1 MLASMPLLPSGFIEP
16 CLPSKVSKPPTG
28 GRWLHEIKI
37 DGYRLLPHRDAER
50 VRLITRHR
58 TDLSDWYPYVGA
70 AIAGLKCTN
79 CIIDGEIA
87 SPDESGVPSF
97 NRLQRRQPALL
108 YAFDLLELDGADLR
122 FEPIEVRKATLAT
135 LLDKA
140 QGPITL
146 CEYIEGDAM
155 LIFQH
160 ACKLGYEGIVSKR
173 AGSRYRSGRSL
184 DWLKMKNPESDA
196 VARERGAVAALAI
209 STEMSAADLRCSGV
223 RRRGDNI

>member
-1 MLASMPLLPSGFIEP
+1 MRPSGFIEP
-16 CLPSKVSKPPTG
+16 CLPSKTSKPPTC

-37 DGYRLLPHRDAER
+37 DGYRLLPHRGTDG
-50 VRLITRHR
+50 VRLITRHGI
-58 TDLSDWYPYVGA
+58 DLSHRYPDVGA
-70 AIAGLKCTN
+70 AIVSLRCTS

-97 NRLQRRQPALL
+97 NLLQRRQPALL
-108 YAFDLLELDGADLR
+108 YAFDILELDGADPR
-122 FEPIEVRKATLAT
+122 AKPIEVRKATLAK

-140 QGPITL
+140 QGPIIF

-173 AGSRYRSGRSL
+173 ADSRYRSGRSL
-184 DWLKMKNPESDA
+184 DWLKMKNPKSDA
-196 VARERGAVAALAI
+196 VARERKI
-209 STEMSAADLRCSGV
+209 RW
-223 RRRGDNI
+223 RR